1 MYQTN
6 FIPQGWECP
15 KCKRVYS
22 PTTIMCSH
30 CPQHNQGVTST
41 GTTLTVGSS
50 STLTVGSSSTFIG
63 HNFESDKKGGK
74 CKICGLQKLQHPLIS
89 YT

>member
-1 MYQTN
+1 MFQTS

-22 PTTIMCSH
+22 PTTSMCSL
-30 CPQHNQGVTST
+30 CPQNNQGETST

-50 STLTVGSSSTFIG
+50 STSTWFA

-74 CKICGLQKLQHPLIS
+74 CKICGLQRLQHPLVS

>member
-1 MYQTN
+1 MFHTS

-22 PTTIMCSH
+22 PTTSVCSH
-30 CPQHNQGVTST
+30 CPQHNQGVATTGTGTST
-41 GTTLTVGSS
+41 TYT
-50 STLTVGSSSTFIG
+50 
-63 HNFESDKKGGK
+63 HQFESDKKSSSKTK
-74 CKICGLQKLQHPLIS
+74 CKICGLEKWQHPLVS

>member
-1 MYQTN
+1 MYQTS

-22 PTTIMCSH
+22 PTTSMCTH
-30 CPQHNQGVTST
+30 CPQHSQGVTST

-50 STLTVGSSSTFIG
+50 STTWIG
-63 HNFESDKKGGK
+63 HNFQSDKKGGK
-74 CKICGLQKLQHPLIS
+74 CKICGLQKVQHPLIS
-89 YT
+89 YP

>member
-1 MYQTN
+1 MIQTS

-22 PTTIMCSH
+22 PTTQMCSH

-41 GTTLTVGSS
+41 GTTFSVGTSTTISHVFESNKKSS
-50 STLTVGSSSTFIG
+50 SKT
-63 HNFESDKKGGK
+63 K
-74 CKICGLQKLQHPLIS
+74 CKICGLEKWQHPLVS

>member
-1 MYQTN
+1 MFQIS

-22 PTTIMCSH
+22 PTTSMCSH
-30 CPQHNQGVTST
+30 CPQNATSVTTS
-41 GTTLTVGSS
+41 GTTLTFTHNFDS
-50 STLTVGSSSTFIG
+50 STPNPTAKS
-63 HNFESDKKGGK
+63 K
-74 CKICGLQKLQHPLIS
+74 CKICNREKWEHPEIT

>member
-1 MYQTN
+1 MMQTT

-22 PTTIMCSH
+22 PTTSICSY
-30 CPQHNQGVTST
+30 CSQHTQGTAT
-41 GTTLTVGSS
+41 TETTLTANSS
-50 STLTVGSSSTFIG
+50 NSSNAWMV
-63 HNFESDKKGGK
+63 HNFEVDKKSTK
-74 CKICGLQKLQHPLIS
+74 CKICGLQKLQHPFIS

>member
-1 MYQTN
+1 MYQTS

-22 PTTIMCSH
+22 PTTQMCSH
-30 CPQHNQGVTST
+30 CPQNNQGVTST
-41 GTTLTVGSS
+41 GTTFSVGT
-50 STLTVGSSSTFIG
+50 STTYSHS
-63 HNFESDKKGGK
+63 FESDKKSSSKTK
-74 CKICGLQKLQHPLIS
+74 CKICGLEKWQHPNIS